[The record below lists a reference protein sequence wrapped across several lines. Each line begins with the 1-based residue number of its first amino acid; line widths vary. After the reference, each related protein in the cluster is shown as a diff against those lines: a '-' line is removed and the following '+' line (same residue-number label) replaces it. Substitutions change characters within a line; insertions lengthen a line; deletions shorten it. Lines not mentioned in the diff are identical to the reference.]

1 MKKFLAMFLAL
12 LMLFGV
18 TAYGITLEEPIEKT
32 EKLLELPMLALD
44 NGVSTFTTGAG
55 GTFYIM
61 LDPAVKYEKVTVT
74 ESGCVDAKVF
84 EYDPEKHAE
93 LDGIFYCVKN
103 GENVVAGGLTYK
115 QAKEKAEELNKAE
128 KTTLNKI
135 ALDNCYVNVIEIT
148 VEDNYTA
155 AYKKGEI
162 KIAAKVDKKD
172 VAAKV
177 EVISDVFV
185 YDVENVK
192 YAGLN
197 DVVLDEMFKGVSSYD
212 EKTEGTPTVIP
223 VSAFRYLKGEDLTV
237 YNGGMEVTF
246 KNINASQPA
255 LNLKGFVK
263 IQPKTEEKE
272 RELAFGF
279 YGKEQKVYS
288 DFVIKTKLDLTYF
301 GLRELFDIK
310 VEEQDIVIYKLYK
323 NDVLIKEIA
332 VDYMTIDPNK
342 NVEFEIIGK
351 AGQALGKYH
360 ITAELFEETVT
371 EEENPNTGAPIF
383 I

>member
-1 MKKFLAMFLAL
+1 MKKFIAIILAVT
-12 LMLFGV
+12 MLFSV
-18 TAYGITLEEPIEKT
+18 TAYGLTLKEPVEQA
-32 EKLLELPMLALD
+32 EKLMELPMLTLD

-61 LDPAVKYEKVTVT
+61 LDPAVKYEKIAVTDN
-74 ESGCVDAKVF
+74 GCVDAKVF
-84 EYDPEKHAE
+84 EYDPEKHIE

-103 GENVVAGGLTYK
+103 GENVIAGGLTYN

-148 VEDNYTA
+148 VENNYTA
-155 AYKKGEI
+155 KYKKGEI
-162 KIAAKVDKKD
+162 IINAKVDDKD
-172 VAAKV
+172 VTAKV

-197 DVVLDEMFKGVSSYD
+197 DVVLDEMFKGTSSYD
-212 EKTEGTPTVIP
+212 EKTEGTPTVVP
-223 VSAFRYLKGEDLTV
+223 ALAFRHLKGEDLTV
-237 YNGGMEVTF
+237 YNGGVEITF
-246 KNINASQPA
+246 KNVNASQPA

-279 YGKEQKVYS
+279 YGKEQKVYG
-288 DFVIKTKLDLTYF
+288 DFITSVELGITYF
-301 GLRELFDIK
+301 ELRELFEIK
-310 VEEQDIVIYKLYK
+310 LEEKDVVTYKLYK
-323 NDVLIKEIA
+323 NGEYYSEFV
-332 VDYMTIDPNK
+332 VDYMNIDPNK
-342 NVEFEIIGK
+342 EVKIELFGK
-351 AGQALGKYH
+351 AGQMLGSYS
-360 ITAELFEETVT
+360 IEAELFEEVAK

>member
-1 MKKFLAMFLAL
+1 MKKFIAIILAVT
-12 LMLFGV
+12 MLFSV
-18 TAYGITLEEPIEKT
+18 TAYGLTLKEPVEQA
-32 EKLLELPMLALD
+32 EKLMELPMLTLD
-44 NGVSTFTTGAG
+44 NDVSTFTTGAG

-61 LDPAVKYEKVTVT
+61 LDPAVKYEKIAVTDN
-74 ESGCVDAKVF
+74 GCVDAKVF
-84 EYDPEKHAE
+84 EYDPEKHIE

-103 GENVVAGGLTYK
+103 GENVVAGGLTYN

-135 ALDNCYVNVIEIT
+135 ALDNCHINVIEIT
-148 VEDNYTA
+148 VENNYTA
-155 AYKKGEI
+155 KYKKGEI
-162 KIAAKVDKKD
+162 TINAKVDGKD
-172 VAAKV
+172 VTAKV

-212 EKTEGTPTVIP
+212 EKTEGTPTVVP
-223 VSAFRYLKGEDLTV
+223 ALAFRHLKGKDLTV
-237 YNGGMEVTF
+237 YNGGVEITF

-263 IQPKTEEKE
+263 IQPETEEKE
-272 RELAFGF
+272 KELAFGF
-279 YGKEQKVYS
+279 YGKEQKVYG
-288 DFVIKTKLDLTYF
+288 DFITSVELGITYF
-301 GLRELFDIK
+301 ELRELFEIK
-310 VEEQDIVIYKLYK
+310 LEEKDVVTYKLYK
-323 NDVLIKEIA
+323 NGEYYSEFV
-332 VDYMTIDPNK
+332 VDYMNIDPNK
-342 NVEFEIIGK
+342 EVKIELFGK
-351 AGQALGKYH
+351 AGQMLGSYS
-360 ITAELFEETVT
+360 IEAELFEEVAK